1 MRTALPPIPPECDAP
16 SFLEAAKRAVTP
28 EVDDGGF
35 SRIAPHLLDVRAPAQ
50 YLGSERGSVHQ
61 DWEAAKFR
69 LALGFPDLYTLGAG
83 YHGMQ
88 ILYHLLNS
96 PESHAPEGVLRGDE
110 NYLCERFFCP
120 SHDMMALMERTG
132 ARLWTLESKRPL
144 TDFDAVGFSFNYE
157 GSYSNLPRMLKL
169 AGIPVWSRE
178 RGEEHPLVI
187 GGGECMLNPEPLAEM
202 LDAAAVGEGE
212 ELVLEIARCLAELR
226 GAPREAKLAA
236 LSQLEGVYIPSF
248 YETEYDA
255 DGAFVRLHSKA
266 KLPPGA
272 RAPETIERRM
282 VAGFAEWKPPLSP
295 VIPYIDTAGGWANIE
310 VMRGCPQRCRF
321 CHAGYVYL
329 PARERDA
336 TEAARDAIALA
347 RNTGAEQVSMQAL
360 SLLDHPQALEL
371 LLQVRAGLDPLR
383 VSMGMPS
390 LRTDAVSREA
400 ADLMRRPRESSLTF
414 APEAG
419 TQRLRD
425 AINKRVLGEEIEATF
440 VHCAEAGW
448 HKFKLYFIIGFP
460 GETEDD
466 VAAIADLT
474 AALKRVVKH
483 HGKRPPR
490 INVSVNT
497 LVPKAHTPLQWAPLA
512 ARNEIE
518 AKHWLLRE
526 EFRRMGKSVRLS
538 YSSYEEA
545 LVETLLA
552 RGGRRMGKVIAA
564 AERRGLVLQGDAENF
579 DFGAWMECCAECGVD
594 AEREAHGERDYETPL
609 PWEHINS
616 RVRQRFLW
624 SEWQQFQ
631 RGIPTPSCTVS
642 CLHCGVGCGDVE
654 LGLTE

>member
-1 MRTALPPIPPECDAP
+1 MQEGLPPIPPELDAP
-16 SFLEAAKRAVTP
+16 SFLEAAALAAAP
-28 EVDDGGF
+28 AADDGGF
-35 SRIAPHLLDVRAPAQ
+35 SRIAPHLLEVRAPAQ
-50 YLGSERGSVHQ
+50 YLGGERGSVRR
-61 DWEAAKFR
+61 DWDAAKFR
-69 LALGFPDLYTLGAG
+69 FALGFPDLYVLGAG

-88 ILYHLLNS
+88 ILYHLLNA
-96 PESHAPEGVLRGDE
+96 PEAQAPEGVLRGDE

-120 SHDMMALMERTG
+120 APDMMELMERED

-144 TDFDAVGFSFNYE
+144 ADFDAVGFSFNYE
-157 GSYSNLPRMLKL
+157 GSYSNLPRMLRL
-169 AGIPVWSRE
+169 AGIPVWARE
-178 RGEEHPLVI
+178 RREEHPLVI

-202 LDAAAVGEGE
+202 LDAVAVGEGE
-212 ELVLEIARCLAELR
+212 ELALELARCLAEMR

-236 LSQLEGVYIPSF
+236 LSQLEGIYIPGF
-248 YETEYDA
+248 YEARYDES
-255 DGAFVRLHSKA
+255 GAFLRLEPQA
-266 KLPPGA
+266 KLPAGA
-272 RAPETIERRM
+272 RTPETITRRM
-282 VAGFAEWKPPLSP
+282 LANFSAWRPPLLP
-295 VIPYIDTAGGWANIE
+295 VVPYVDTAGGWANIE

-321 CHAGYVYL
+321 CHAGFTYL
-329 PARERDA
+329 PAR
-336 TEAARDAIALA
+336 ARDAARAAGAATALE
-347 RNTGAEQVSMQAL
+347 RHTGAEQVSLLAL

-371 LLQVRAGLDPLR
+371 LRLARSGLDPQR

-390 LRTDAVSREA
+390 LRMDAVSREA

-425 AINKRVLGEEIEATF
+425 AINKRVLAEEIEETF

-460 GETEDD
+460 GETEED
-466 VAAIADLT
+466 VAAIAELT
-474 AALKRVVKH
+474 AALKRTVKR

-512 ARNEIE
+512 ARKEIQ
-518 AKHWLLRE
+518 ARHRLLRA

-552 RGGRRMGKVIAA
+552 RGSRKMSQVIAA
-564 AERRGLVLQGDAENF
+564 AEQRGLVFQGDAEHF
-579 DFGAWMECCAECGVD
+579 DFAGWMECCAECGVD
-594 AEREAHGERDYETPL
+594 AEREAHGERGYETPL
-609 PWEHINS
+609 PWEHLGS
-616 RVRQRFLW
+616 RVRKRFLW

-631 RGIPTPSCTVS
+631 RGIPTPPCTVS
-642 CLHCGVGCGDVE
+642 CLHCGVGCGEAE
-654 LGLTE
+654 LS

>member
-1 MRTALPPIPPECDAP
+1 MRAATPPA
-16 SFLEAAKRAVTP
+16 
-28 EVDDGGF
+28 DDGGF
-35 SRIAPHLLDVRAPAQ
+35 SRIAPHLLSVQAPAQ
-50 YLGSERGSVHQ
+50 YLGGERGSVCQ
-61 DWEAAKFR
+61 DWGAAKFR
-69 LALGFPDLYTLGAG
+69 FALGFPDLYPLGAG

-96 PESHAPEGVLRGDE
+96 PEAHAPEGVLRGDE
-110 NYLCERFFCP
+110 AYLCERFFCP
-120 SHDMMALMERTG
+120 SRDMMALMEREG

-144 TDFDAVGFSFNYE
+144 MDFDAVGFSFNYE

-169 AGIPVWSRE
+169 AGIPVWQRE
-178 RGEEHPLVI
+178 RSGEHPLVI

-236 LSQLEGVYIPSF
+236 LSQLEGIYIPSF
-248 YETEYDA
+248 YEAEYDMN
-255 DGAFVRLHSKA
+255 GAFARLHPKA

-272 RAPETIERRM
+272 RALEEITRRM
-282 VAGFAEWKPPLSP
+282 VTDFAAWKPPLTP
-295 VIPYIDTAGGWANIE
+295 VIPYIDTASGWANLE

-321 CHAGYVYL
+321 CHAGYTYL
-329 PARERDA
+329 PARARDA
-336 TEAARDAIALA
+336 AETARDAIALA
-347 RNTGAEQVSMQAL
+347 RNTGAEQVSLQAL

-371 LLQVRAGLDPLR
+371 LRLVRAGLDPLR

-390 LRTDAVSREA
+390 LRMDAVSREA

-425 AINKRVLGEEIEATF
+425 AINKRVLAAEIEATF
-440 VHCAEAGW
+440 AHCAEAGW

-460 GETEDD
+460 GETEED
-466 VAAIADLT
+466 VQAIAELT
-474 AALKRVVKH
+474 ATLKRIVKQ

-512 ARNEIE
+512 ARAEIE
-518 AKHWLLRE
+518 AKQRLLRD
-526 EFRRMGKSVRLS
+526 EFRPMGKSVRLS

-552 RGGRRMGKVIAA
+552 RGGRRMGEAVAA

-579 DFGAWMECCAECGVD
+579 DFAGWMECCAECGVD
-594 AEREAHGERDYETPL
+594 AEREAHGERDYDTPL
-609 PWEHINS
+609 PWEHITS
-616 RVRQRFLW
+616 GVRKRFLW
-624 SEWQQFQ
+624 NEWQQFQ
-631 RGIPTPSCTVS
+631 RGVPTPSCTAS
-642 CLHCGVGCGDVE
+642 CLHCGVGCGEVLE
-654 LGLTE
+654 